1 MSDGVDALVAQLR
14 TIEESLRDLAY
25 DRLEAAAA
33 GDDSAAADEKRLH
46 QARRAVA
53 RAIHALGMGSER

>member
-25 DRLEAAAA
+25 ERLEAAAA
-33 GDDSAAADEKRLH
+33 GVESAAVDEKRLH
-46 QARRAVA
+46 QARRAVE
-53 RAIHALGMGSER
+53 RAIHALDMGSER